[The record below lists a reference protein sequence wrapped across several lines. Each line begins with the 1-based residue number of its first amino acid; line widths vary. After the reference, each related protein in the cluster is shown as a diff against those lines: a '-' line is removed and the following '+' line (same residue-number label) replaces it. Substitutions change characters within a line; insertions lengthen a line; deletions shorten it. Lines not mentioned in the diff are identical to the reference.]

1 MQPVIDRRLIH
12 MDRRLVHVVSAAR
25 QGSFSLAAQNIGVTQ
40 SAITKSIGDLERELG
55 FLIFNRTARG
65 AVPTEEGRVFVE
77 RAARL
82 LDDAKDLL
90 RSRSGS
96 QDPYGGILRVGVCP
110 ASLEGQLIEPITLL
124 LKRHPAIRIE
134 VSGASF
140 ERMVQQLRTGQVDIA
155 LGFDAAFGEQPDLRR
170 EMLPPLRTT
179 LFVRRDHPIL
189 NCNPVTVAD
198 LTKYEFVSPSDSRP
212 YGTTIRSWYDSQ
224 GIDASQMLHI
234 VDFFP
239 IARRIVA
246 TTDAIGF
253 IGVQFTYSEAFRS
266 RFARVPFLASSPLQ
280 PLCWAVR
287 ARFEPRPAVRAFIR
301 ACRETL
307 HDPDPETEE
316 TAASQA

>member
-1 MQPVIDRRLIH
+1 M
-12 MDRRLVHVVSAAR
+12 MDRRLTHVVAAAK
-25 QGSFSLAAQNIGVTQ
+25 QGSFTLAAQRVGVTQ
-40 SAITKSIGDLERELG
+40 SAITKSIADLERELG

-82 LDDAKDLL
+82 LDDANDLL
-90 RSRSGS
+90 RGRSGS
-96 QDPYGGILRVGVCP
+96 QDPYGGILRIGVCP

-134 VSGASF
+134 VSGSSF

-155 LGFDAAFGEQPDLRR
+155 LGFDAAFEEQPDLRH

-189 NCNPVTVAD
+189 SRDPVTVAD
-198 LTKYEFVSPSDSRP
+198 LANYEFVSPSDSRP
-212 YGTTIRSWYDSQ
+212 YGAAIRGWYDSQ
-224 GIDASQMLHI
+224 GVDANQMLHV

-246 TTDAIGF
+246 TTNAIGF
-253 IGVQFTYSEAFRS
+253 IAVQFTHSEAFKE
-266 RFARVPFLASSPLQ
+266 RFACVPFLASSPLT

-287 ARFEPRPAVRAFIR
+287 LRWEPRPAVRAFIK
-301 ACRETL
+301 ACRESL
-307 HDPDPETEE
+307 HHPDPEIADVTP
-316 TAASQA
+316 